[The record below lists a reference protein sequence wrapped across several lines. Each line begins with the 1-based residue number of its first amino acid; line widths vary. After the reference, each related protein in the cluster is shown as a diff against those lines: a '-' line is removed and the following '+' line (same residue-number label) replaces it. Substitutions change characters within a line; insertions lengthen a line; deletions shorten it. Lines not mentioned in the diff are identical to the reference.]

1 MRKLLILLVL
11 TFMTANSVGCCCRGL
26 RDYLFQGGSCCPL
39 LCGGTTTYAPATYAV
54 APACASPCGT
64 TYAAPTTYAPTYA
77 AAPAYAAA
85 PTYAAPMAAT
95 MAAPQYAAPQY
106 TMAAPMATSCGDPCS
121 SGCSPCASACSPC
134 SGGCSTC
141 GGSYPAE
148 MGCSTCGTPVVG
160 MSYVA
165 APSTAE
171 PSCAYSDGATPAP
184 TAVYPS
190 PAAE

>member
-77 AAPAYAAA
+77 AAPTMLPRRPMRHRWPPPWPRRNMRCRRWPPRWRPVAVTPARAAARRVPALVHLARAAARRAVRATRPTWAAALAARRLLACRMSRHPVRPSRAA
-85 PTYAAPMAAT
+85 PTRTVRRLLRPPFT
-95 MAAPQYAAPQY
+95 R
-106 TMAAPMATSCGDPCS
+106 
-121 SGCSPCASACSPC
+121 
-134 SGGCSTC
+134 
-141 GGSYPAE
+141 
-148 MGCSTCGTPVVG
+148 
-160 MSYVA
+160 
-165 APSTAE
+165 
-171 PSCAYSDGATPAP
+171 
-184 TAVYPS
+184 S